1 MLGNLQQQQIT
12 PVDSPFVM
20 KFPEVAIEGRRIGV
34 MMPFG
39 GGYLTAGNDPVYKAI
54 KDAASACDFKCVRA
68 DEYVSPEDIKKNILE
83 LIEGS
88 KAIIVDL
95 SGSNPNVF
103 YEMGMAHARGRVVIP
118 ICEKDNSQTLPFD
131 VSQFRTI
138 FFHKDN
144 DWGLKGL
151 TDSLIKT
158 LQVI

>member
-1 MLGNLQQQQIT
+1 MQLQRVILNA
-12 PVDSPFVM
+12 FERM
-20 KFPEVAIEGRRIGV
+20 N
-34 MMPFG
+34 M
-39 GGYLTAGNDPVYKAI
+39 YLLKTLRKI
-54 KDAASACDFKCVRA
+54 F
-68 DEYVSPEDIKKNILE
+68 LE

-151 TDSLIKT
+151 TDSLIQT
-158 LQVI
+158 LKVI

>member
-1 MLGNLQQQQIT
+1 MTQCTKRLKMQLQRVILNA
-12 PVDSPFVM
+12 FERM
-20 KFPEVAIEGRRIGV
+20 N
-34 MMPFG
+34 M
-39 GGYLTAGNDPVYKAI
+39 YLLKTLRKI
-54 KDAASACDFKCVRA
+54 F
-68 DEYVSPEDIKKNILE
+68 LE

-151 TDSLIKT
+151 TDSLIQT
-158 LQVI
+158 LKVI